1 MVQLSA
7 ISDDQM
13 TKWLVK
19 FGFSVLKSD
28 QCLRMC
34 TQVRHG
40 AAVALRDVLQRQA
53 DAAAVSAPVVAEPS
67 GMLLRSNTLI

>member
-1 MVQLSA
+1 
-7 ISDDQM
+7 
-13 TKWLVK
+13 
-19 FGFSVLKSD
+19 
-28 QCLRMC
+28 MC

-67 GMLLRSNTLI
+67 GMLFRSNTLI